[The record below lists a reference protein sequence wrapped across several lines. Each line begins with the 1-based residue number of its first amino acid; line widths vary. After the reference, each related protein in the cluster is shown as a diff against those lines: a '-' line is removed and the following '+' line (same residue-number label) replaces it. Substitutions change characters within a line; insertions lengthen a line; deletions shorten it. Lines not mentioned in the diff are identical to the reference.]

1 MNHNN
6 WIDRLDDNEINRL
19 LMKKVKYKEI
29 SYFLDNKLINIIRDK
44 EKIKLERK
52 RYHLIRFSRY
62 ALSLCVLFFLLFF
75 SYLYINRN
83 ILFFNNK
90 CFITELNGNALIKD
104 AYNQIKKIN
113 TVPYNIQKS
122 HEIITQENS
131 SLKFIIGDNSVIQM
145 EQLSELKIVEI
156 FKKKGIERTN
166 LFVNSGNINF
176 KAKFLNKNFLFEVDT
191 DLIIIKITGTDFTV
205 NVDKNKLI
213 KVFVKEGKVQII
225 PKINIVELEKIK
237 KIDFHFGEK
246 IKNIILSGIEL
257 NKGESIEISYSNFKD
272 IESQILEITDL
283 MYNNLNK
290 SKNSKE
296 KIKKNIAN
304 SKESID
310 KIIDLKSK
318 LFKIVKESEIQ
329 EAIKKLKKEKKFI
342 IDKIS
347 GNININF
354 SEKNTYITNDDD
366 TIFISSD
373 SNTAVYSI
381 NHATGKLKWTF
392 KNLELKDI
400 TSPIIPFNDKLVL
413 GTSNYI
419 YILDKKGKIL
429 IKEKLDNGIT
439 YWAECI
445 IAQNKIFIPTVR
457 YLYFYDGEKIDIFN
471 DYPKSLG
478 QLYISYFNDKLFCMD
493 SNELNIK
500 IFDLIDNRIIWTSS
514 KLNNRSF
521 IKPEINNNIIYI
533 ADIKNNLYK
542 FSYEKN
548 MIPEVINIGTG
559 ILTNFIF
566 NNKKIY
572 FIGNDGFFYELNNNI
587 KKKIIKVDNNPE
599 INKYLTKKLVKYN
612 NYILFC
618 SDTGD
623 IFYYDTSNDEK
634 ALLNIPQNSKKLPLI
649 GTPVILNN
657 NIYIIDIESNLY
669 KMSLNL

>member
-113 TVPYNIQKS
+113 TVPYNVQKS